1 MNELKAYQYTAEYE
15 AQIKIQEKKQ
25 AKTVDQNELLKSFQ
39 PIVKRI
45 GLHLKARLP
54 AQFELADL
62 MQVGM
67 LGLINA
73 VDNFDESHGASFET
87 YARIRIRG
95 AMLDEVRRTGW
106 TSRSLQQKSRAVSD
120 AIKSASSRLGR
131 EAGDAEIAEEMGLDI
146 NDYHQ
151 ISGELVSAKVVSF
164 DAFTDEQEM
173 VSSTPNPFEIL
184 EDDEFSQA
192 LRDAIDTLPEKEK
205 MVMSLYYNNE
215 MNLREIGMILE
226 VSESRVCQIHGQALS
241 RVKSRMQFWVG

>member
-1 MNELKAYQYTAEYE
+1 MNRVEVKAYEHTSEYE
-15 AQIKIQEKKQ
+15 VKEEVHK
-25 AKTVDQNELLKSFQ
+25 VDHNKLLKDFQ

-45 GLHLKARLP
+45 GLHLKAKLP
-54 AQFELADL
+54 PQFELADL

-106 TSRSLQQKSRAVSD
+106 TSRSMQQKSKAVSD
-120 AIKSASSRLGR
+120 AMKAASIRLGR

-146 NDYHQ
+146 KDYHQ
-151 ISGELVSAKVVSF
+151 ISGELVSTKVVSF
-164 DAFTDEQEM
+164 DTFTEEQEM

-184 EDDEFSQA
+184 EDDEFKEA
-192 LRDAIDTLPEKEK
+192 LREAIDTLPEKEK

-226 VSESRVCQIHGQALS
+226 VSESRVCQIHGQALA
-241 RVKSRMQFWVG
+241 RVKSRMQFWVK